1 MQRGIV
7 VCPSYTLDGHTV
19 RLTCDVPPQ
28 DLRRY
33 LLYWDRLAY
42 AYPNGFGAPN
52 LDALHD
58 LRFLKD
64 EGLLTLRDV
73 RVTAAD
79 IELPSPVAIPNLAG
93 HPGPLFETAIPTAD
107 NPSGVRA
114 LGIPI
119 EVWRDLNYWAPI
131 RAAVDLQASEG
142 TVWSVGQSGTRFV
155 LPQRRGPMVGLLEA
169 SICAALP
176 VPDETT
182 SLEDIL
188 EFRTKRTPELLRLR
202 RALDTLRDSA
212 LQADDLQRGIARS
225 RDEISLALSD
235 IHRALNESGLGTF
248 FSTLRLYLDLSDNK
262 VMTTILGMLGAQ
274 GIGLPLEIG
283 AAAAL
288 GLNTVLTF
296 AARTASPPPPL
307 AQHLSDYRY
316 LYEVAKHWPSI
327 IKRARLELF

>member
-1 MQRGIV
+1 
-7 VCPSYTLDGHTV
+7 
-19 RLTCDVPPQ
+19 VPPQ

-58 LRFLKD
+58 LRFLEG
-64 EGLLTLRDV
+64 EGLLRFRDV
-73 RVTAAD
+73 PVTAAD
-79 IELPSPVAIPNLAG
+79 VELPSPVALPSLAG

-107 NPSGVRA
+107 NPTGVRV
-114 LGIPI
+114 LGVPI
-119 EVWRDLNYWAPI
+119 EIWRDLNYFAPI
-131 RAAVDLQASEG
+131 RAAVDLQTSEG
-142 TVWSVGQSGTRFV
+142 TIWSVGQSGTRFA
-155 LPQRRGPMVGLLEA
+155 LPHRTGPKSGLLEA

-188 EFRTKRTPELLRLR
+188 EFRAKRTPELLRLR
-202 RALDTLRDSA
+202 RALDTLRDA
-212 LQADDLQRGIARS
+212 TLQAEDLQRGIARS

-235 IHRALNESGLGTF
+235 IHRTLSESGLRTF

-262 VMTTILGMLGAQ
+262 LLTTILGGLGAQ
-274 GIGLPLEIG
+274 GVGLPLEVGG
-283 AAAAL
+283 AVGL

-296 AARTASPPPPL
+296 AARTASPPPSL

-316 LYEVAKHWPSI
+316 LYEVVKHWPS
-327 IKRARLELF
+327 AAQA